1 MPVKQGKYTLSLPSA
16 PSVAGYAAV
25 VGKKEGDGP
34 LGAGFDYVYDD
45 AAAGQKSWEKAES
58 TMHGDAVNR
67 ALTKAGVTADEVDV
81 AFAGDL
87 LDQCIGSS
95 FALRDSG
102 MPFVGL
108 YGACSTMALSLAAAA
123 VCVDARIADIAVAS
137 TSSHFCSAEKQ
148 FRMPLEYGG
157 QRTPTAQ
164 WTATAAG
171 AAVISRADSKAKID
185 KVIIGRIC
193 DYGVKDA
200 NNMGAAMAPAAA
212 ATIADFLNDTATKPE
227 DYDMILTGDLGAIG
241 SELLCEL
248 MIKQSNIDIGAV
260 HADCGLMIYDPR
272 RQKDTEAGA
281 SGCGCSASVV
291 CSEILNKISGG
302 ELKRV
307 LFVGTGALMS
317 SVSSLQSES
326 IPSIAHGVLLRG
338 E

>member
-25 VGKKEGDGP
+25 VGKQEGEGP

-148 FRMPLEYGG
+148 FRMPLN
-157 QRTPTAQ
+157 TAVS
-164 WTATAAG
+164 A
-171 AAVISRADSKAKID
+171 
-185 KVIIGRIC
+185 
-193 DYGVKDA
+193 
-200 NNMGAAMAPAAA
+200 
-212 ATIADFLNDTATKPE
+212 
-227 DYDMILTGDLGAIG
+227 
-241 SELLCEL
+241 
-248 MIKQSNIDIGAV
+248 
-260 HADCGLMIYDPR
+260 PR
-272 RQKDTEAGA
+272 RR
-281 SGCGCSASVV
+281 SGQPPPREPPSFR
-291 CSEILNKISGG
+291 EP
-302 ELKRV
+302 
-307 LFVGTGALMS
+307 
-317 SVSSLQSES
+317 
-326 IPSIAHGVLLRG
+326 IPRRK
-338 E
+338 

>member
-1 MPVKQGKYTLSLPSA
+1 MIC
-16 PSVAGYAAV
+16 
-25 VGKKEGDGP
+25 
-34 LGAGFDYVYDD
+34 
-45 AAAGQKSWEKAES
+45 AGQFN
-58 TMHGDAVNR
+58 TRIN
-67 ALTKAGVTADEVDV
+67 
-81 AFAGDL
+81 
-87 LDQCIGSS
+87 
-95 FALRDSG
+95 
-102 MPFVGL
+102 
-108 YGACSTMALSLAAAA
+108 A
-123 VCVDARIADIAVAS
+123 VC
-137 TSSHFCSAEKQ
+137 T
-148 FRMPLEYGG
+148 G
-157 QRTPTAQ
+157 
-164 WTATAAG
+164 
-171 AAVISRADSKAKID
+171 KIKD
-185 KVIIGRIC
+185 LGIT
-193 DYGVKDA
+193 DA

-212 ATIADFLNDTATKPE
+212 ATIADFLKDTATKPE